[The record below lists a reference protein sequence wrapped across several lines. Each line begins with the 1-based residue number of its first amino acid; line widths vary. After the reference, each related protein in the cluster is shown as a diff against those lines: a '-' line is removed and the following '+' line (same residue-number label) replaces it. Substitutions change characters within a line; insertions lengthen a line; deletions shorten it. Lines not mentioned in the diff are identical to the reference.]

1 MASAT
6 WNIDTTHSSI
16 HFSVRHMVIA
26 KVRGSF
32 RTYSGTVALDE
43 QDISTSSVSVRIE
56 TASID
61 TGVEQRDTHL
71 RSADF
76 FDAEKFPSITF
87 QSTKVEKSSGN
98 GLRVTGNLTIRD
110 VTREVVLEAEQLG
123 IGKDPWGNVKAAF
136 EAKTSIDRR
145 DFGLQWNQALE
156 TGGVLVGE
164 KVEISLEIQAVK
176 AQQSAEKAA

>member
-6 WNIDTTHSSI
+6 WNIDTAHSAI
-16 HFSVRHMVIA
+16 HFTVRHMVIA

-32 RTYSGTVALDE
+32 RKYSGTVSLDE
-43 QDISTSSVSVRIE
+43 QDITASSVSVHIDP
-56 TASID
+56 ASID
-61 TGVEQRDTHL
+61 TGVEQRDNHL

-76 FDAEKFPSITF
+76 FDAEKFPTITF
-87 QSTKVEKSSGN
+87 QSTKVERSSGD
-98 GLRVTGNLTIRD
+98 GLRVTGTLTLHG

-123 IGKDPWGNVKAAF
+123 IGKDPYGNVKAAF

-145 DFGLQWNQALE
+145 DFGLKWNQALE

-176 AQQSAEKAA
+176 AQQEAKQAA

>member
-1 MASAT
+1 MT
-6 WNIDTTHSSI
+6 TTNWNIDTTHSGI

-32 RTYSGTVALDE
+32 QKFSGVVALDE
-43 QDISTSSVSVRIE
+43 QDVTNSSVSVTID
-56 TASID
+56 TASIN
-61 TGVEQRDTHL
+61 TGVEQRDNHL

-76 FDAEKFPSITF
+76 FEVEKFPAITF
-87 QSTKVEKSSGN
+87 QSTKVEKSGGSG
-98 GLRVTGNLTIRD
+98 LKVTGKLTIRD

-123 IGKDPWGNVKAAF
+123 TGKDPWGNTKAAF

-164 KVEISLEIQAVK
+164 KIEIALEVQAVK
-176 AQQSAEKAA
+176 AQAQQAA